1 MYINGQTELI
11 ISFFCENNSES
22 LSIKTI
28 HKILDQPKKKKSNI
42 TTLLSPIPTFLQ
54 FLHISN
60 NYKYQI
66 TREITNIKIKYLS

>member
-28 HKILDQPKKKKSNI
+28 HKILDQQKKKKSNI
-42 TTLLSPIPTFLQ
+42 TTLLSPIPIYIFP
-54 FLHISN
+54 I
-60 NYKYQI
+60 I
-66 TREITNIKIKYLS
+66 INIKLRGKLQTSK

>member
-28 HKILDQPKKKKSNI
+28 HKILDQPKKKKKQYYYITISN
-42 TTLLSPIPTFLQ
+42 SY
-54 FLHISN
+54 LHISN